1 VSCFSVCLLGLFV
14 AVELPQ
20 WDFTSKDELSEWV
33 PNAQLSNV
41 TVADGILSA
50 DGADWDAFFLN
61 RSVSF
66 PATPYQYVVLRI
78 RASRG
83 GLAELFWSG
92 SLEGE
97 YGGLSG
103 SKRVQFA
110 IPDDQQWHE
119 LVVFPFWHTEQQ
131 IRQLRLDL
139 YAGSHFEIDW
149 IKGKS
154 WDQEAKPTVRYS
166 WTFTEDASSWQIH
179 PECEEFFAPPVK
191 LDVSERLWVTVRA
204 CANASSTAAL
214 LWATEQSAGLNQ
226 QSFSLRGDGKWH
238 TYNLDMAG
246 IKTWKSP
253 VVALGIRLP
262 KAEGVALESISI
274 QETPAGDADPIVTY
288 FGFVD
293 APNRAQTVRRV
304 MLRVANHGG
313 ADAVLASGSLHLPS
327 DMKLVA
333 DTDISFP
340 VKIAFGEY
348 VDLVW
353 QLEAA
358 RAGVYPVTANLE
370 GTNMPEDIK
379 TTLRFEDAIQV
390 SPSDYV
396 PPPQPVPTSV
406 KVCTYYFP
414 GWDTPAKWDC
424 IREVA
429 PNRKPGLGYYDEGNP
444 ECVDWQIKWAV
455 ENGISCFLVD
465 WYWQQGTQ
473 HLTHWFEAYRKARY
487 RDYLNVAIMWANHN
501 APDTHSAD
509 DWRAVTKEWIERY
522 FSLPSYFRIDGKPA
536 VFIWNP
542 NGLRSDLEKRSESVR
557 DCLAESQR
565 MARDAGYEGIT
576 FVAMGYDFSGAQ
588 MNRLREEGYKGLT
601 TYHEWGAAVDSAFAA
616 RRMSFEQVVRLA
628 PTAWERINTSA
639 GDLTYYPVVDTG
651 WDSRPWHGDN
661 SLVIEGRSPELF
673 EALLRAAKAFCETHK
688 KDLVVLGPWNEWGE
702 GSYIEPCTEFGFD
715 MLERV
720 RTVFAACSP
729 DTFPTNIAPCDVG
742 RGPYDFPPRQPK
754 TAWTFEHDS
763 EGWAAIM
770 NTQGLRA
777 EAGTLRFRTLSSD
790 AALITRL
797 DQISAEDFSGVHLRM
812 SVAPSVPTSKATG
825 QVFWSL
831 GGAELSEAS
840 SVTFE
845 VLPDGEMHDYNVVLQ
860 GNPRWR
866 GRIASLRFDPCDLA
880 QADVVIDEIG
890 FLRQDK

>member
-1 VSCFSVCLLGLFV
+1 MPLLPVYLLGLFV

-20 WDFTSKDELSEWV
+20 WDFTSKDDLSIWV
-33 PNAQLSNV
+33 PNAQVSNV
-41 TVADGILSA
+41 VVSDGVLSA
-50 DGADWDAFFLN
+50 DGADSDAFFLN

-119 LVVFPFWHTEQQ
+119 LVVFPFWHTEKQ

-149 IKGKS
+149 IKVKS
-154 WDQEAKPTVRYS
+154 WDHGAEPAVRS
-166 WTFTEDASSWQIH
+166 LWTFEEGMSSWQIY
-179 PECEEFFAPPVK
+179 PTCQEFFAPPVK
-191 LDVSERLWVTVRA
+191 LDVSEKLWVTVRA
-204 CANASSTAAL
+204 RATVATTASL
-214 LWATEQSAGLNQ
+214 LWATERNAGLNQ
-226 QSFSLRGDGKWH
+226 QTFPLRGDSKWH
-238 TYNLDMAG
+238 TYNLDMG
-246 IKTWKSP
+246 GLKTWNSP
-253 VVALGIRLP
+253 IVALGIRLP
-262 KAEGVALESISI
+262 KDEGVTLESISI
-274 QETPAGDADPIVTY
+274 QESPAGDADPVVTY

-293 APNRAQTVRRV
+293 SPNRVQTPCRV
-304 MLRVANHGG
+304 MLRVANRGG
-313 ADAVLASGSLHLPS
+313 ADAVLDGGILHVPS
-327 DMKLVA
+327 DMQLVEKP
-333 DTDISFP
+333 DTTFP
-340 VKIAFGEY
+340 VRIAFGDY
-348 VDLVW
+348 GDLIW
-353 QLEAA
+353 QLRVEH
-358 RAGVYPVTANLE
+358 AGVYALTASLQ
-370 GTNMPEDIK
+370 GSNMPERSE
-379 TTLRFEDAIQV
+379 TTLHFEDAVAV

-396 PPPQPVPTSV
+396 PPPQPVSTEV

-414 GWDTPAKWDC
+414 GWDTPGKWDC

-429 PNRKPGLGYYDEGNP
+429 PNRKPMLGYYDEGNP

-455 ENGISCFLVD
+455 ENGVSCFLVD

-473 HLTHWFEAYRKARY
+473 HLTHWFKAYRKARY

-501 APDTHSAD
+501 APNTHSAE
-509 DWRAVTKEWIERY
+509 DWRAVTREWIENY

-536 VFIWNP
+536 VFIWDP
-542 NGLRSDLEKRSESVR
+542 NGLRRDLEKRSESVR

-565 MARDAGYEGIT
+565 MAREAGYEGIT
-576 FVAMGYDFSGAQ
+576 FVAMGNSNQ
-588 MNRLREEGYKGLT
+588 MARLLEEGYKGLT
-601 TYHEWGAAVDSAFAA
+601 TYHEWGVAIDSAFAE
-616 RRMSFEQVVRLA
+616 RRMSYEQVVRLA
-628 PTAWERINTSA
+628 SKNWEIISASA
-639 GDLTYYPVVDTG
+639 GDLIYYPVVDTG

-673 EALLRAAKAFCETHK
+673 ETLLRAAKEFCEKHK

-720 RTVFAACSP
+720 RSVFAASP
-729 DTFPTNIAPCDVG
+729 PDKFPVNIAPRDIG
-742 RGPYDFPPRQPK
+742 RGPYDFPPQEPR
-754 TAWTFEHDS
+754 TAWTFEEDS
-763 EGWAAIM
+763 EGWTPIM
-770 NTQGLRA
+770 NTSNLRT
-777 EAGTLRFRTLSSD
+777 EGGTLRFQTLSTD

-797 DQISAEDFSGVHLRM
+797 DQISSKDFSGLRIRM
-812 SVAPSVPTSKATG
+812 SVKPSTPVPKATG

-831 GGAELSEAS
+831 GGAAISEAS

-845 VLPDGEMHDYNVVLQ
+845 VVPDGEMHEYNVVLKE
-860 GNPRWR
+860 NRRWR
-866 GRIASLRFDPCDLA
+866 GRIPSLRFDPCDLA
-880 QADVVIDEIG
+880 QADVAIDEIQ
-890 FLRQDK
+890 FLREGE